1 MHSTEVLAMKRRICT
16 LVAMCAVTA
25 QLIDAQSIRWIDM
38 PEQPTPRQ
46 YYPFYATVVLDEWN
60 GTNLTFLASVHNL
73 SGSQYI
79 PSRFLGFLGFGGGS
93 YSIPVQWRPDWVF
106 GFLTETSGYLGL
118 NRETL
123 VFDGTK
129 IPQSPDYILVG
140 SANFRPA
147 YYTGSGMSYARSTTI
162 SVPSS
167 YPLGRALG
175 ISTNAQH
182 IAGFLSDNNRS
193 TVVPFYHSRQTNST
207 TLLSLPSGLPRG
219 MAVDVSDTGV
229 IVGEAYT
236 SATLNGT
243 PVRWQNSIS
252 TPQIL
257 SMPSGHTRARVLRV
271 SNDGRFTLGITQS
284 NSEAAVVIW
293 DFTTPLVIYTT
304 RNFAVEAD
312 MNPTGSEVYIL
323 DNRRIFHYI
332 YGNNAR
338 LYADYTTIYDDMY
351 GLRLSSTTGRTASVV
366 TMKQGKLSTAFVV
379 GILTSDIETYFYSIP
394 TAVSSDGK
402 FMLVQ
407 QRFNL
412 DHHSPSRSYV
422 VDTNYDNSDT
432 GRGIDLHPLEG
443 GYAYDISDKGRYNHR
458 IISGAYA
465 HLDRYKPIVYEVTS
479 PPLQL
484 TRIVTDAPPVP
495 QHPPLSITTDG
506 TVFVTRAFGANNSYL
521 WTFDGSEYRVSAPFN
536 NISFYEISGNGR
548 YVVGTDHNMGGRMTI
563 YDRQANTFSTY
574 SVSANH
580 FYITDNRKVVFNNS
594 NDLIVWSP
602 SSSTTFTNCWV
613 AGNNPISMD
622 GRWIVG
628 IRVSP
633 REGVLID
640 TQTNTVHSMD
650 TYFSSILCH
659 RCSLNNPYA
668 ISKNGRY
675 IVGVGTKDGEPT
687 FYLLD
692 MIGCRAH
699 DGDVNED
706 RCVDDADLL
715 QILFSFGSSGS
726 SLGRVDVN
734 CDEVV
739 DDADLLIVLFN
750 FGSGC

>member
-1 MHSTEVLAMKRRICT
+1 
-16 LVAMCAVTA
+16 VAMCAVTA

-79 PSRFLGFLGFGGGS
+79 PSRFLGFLGFEGGS
-93 YSIPVQWRPDWVF
+93 YSIPVQWRPNWVS

-147 YYTGSGMSYARSTTI
+147 YYTGSGMSYARATTI
-162 SVPSS
+162 SVPRS

-182 IAGFLSDNNRS
+182 IAGFLSDINRS

-207 TLLSLPSGLPRG
+207 TLLSLPSRFPRG

-243 PVRWQNSIS
+243 PVRWQSSTS

-257 SMPSGHTRARVLRV
+257 PMPQGHTRARVLRV

-284 NSEAAVVIW
+284 DSQAAVVIW

-304 RNFAVEAD
+304 TNFAVEAD

-332 YGNNAR
+332 YGNNTR
-338 LYADYTTIYDDMY
+338 LYADYTTIYDNMY

-366 TMKQGKLSTAFVV
+366 TMKQGKLSTGFVV
-379 GILTSDIETYFYSIP
+379 GILTSVETYFYSIP

-465 HLDRYKPIVYEVTS
+465 HSGGYKPIVYEVTS

-484 TRIVTDAPPVP
+484 TRIVTDAPTVP
-495 QHPPLSITTDG
+495 QHPPLSILQ
-506 TVFVTRAFGANNSYL
+506 TV
-521 WTFDGSEYRVSAPFN
+521 P
-536 NISFYEISGNGR
+536 
-548 YVVGTDHNMGGRMTI
+548 
-563 YDRQANTFSTY
+563 Y
-574 SVSANH
+574 S
-580 FYITDNRKVVFNNS
+580 
-594 NDLIVWSP
+594 
-602 SSSTTFTNCWV
+602 
-613 AGNNPISMD
+613 
-622 GRWIVG
+622 
-628 IRVSP
+628 
-633 REGVLID
+633 
-640 TQTNTVHSMD
+640 
-650 TYFSSILCH
+650 
-659 RCSLNNPYA
+659 
-668 ISKNGRY
+668 
-675 IVGVGTKDGEPT
+675 
-687 FYLLD
+687 
-692 MIGCRAH
+692 
-699 DGDVNED
+699 
-706 RCVDDADLL
+706 
-715 QILFSFGSSGS
+715 
-726 SLGRVDVN
+726 
-734 CDEVV
+734 
-739 DDADLLIVLFN
+739 
-750 FGSGC
+750 